1 MVTITSLAFVI
12 AALCAA
18 LMGFAIQRGATC
30 AVAAVAEIAHSGST
44 NRLVALGET
53 ALWVAGC
60 MFIARVL
67 GLLPA
72 LPGGYALTAW
82 TVVGGALLGFG
93 AFVNRACVFG
103 AIANLGSGQFAYALT
118 PVGFYIGVATLPS
131 MLASIMPQK
140 MGLIPDT
147 AALPNW
153 IAPLFA
159 AYALWRLGFIVVR
172 LVREK
177 KGWRDA
183 WGPHEATLVI
193 GMTFALMFVIVG
205 AWAYTDFL
213 AQVAHQMADGFV
225 WKGLLFAS
233 LLLGAGLGGW
243 SAGRFLWQKP
253 AVLTALR
260 CLIGGILMGL
270 GSTLIPGGNDGLIL
284 LGMPFLWPYAWVAIL
299 AMCVTIWVGFKVE
312 ERLKAR

>member
-1 MVTITSLAFVI
+1 MVAVTSLAFVI

-30 AVAAVAEIAHSGST
+30 AVAAVAEIAHSGSA
-44 NRLVALGET
+44 NRLIALGET

-60 MFIARVL
+60 TFLARAL
-67 GLLPA
+67 GLLPG
-72 LPGGYALTAW
+72 LPHGYALTVW
-82 TVVGGALLGFG
+82 TVVGGALLGLG

-103 AIANLGSGQFAYALT
+103 AIANLGSGQFAYVLT

-140 MGLIPDT
+140 MGLLPDT
-147 AALPNW
+147 EVLPNW
-153 IAPLFA
+153 IAPIFA
-159 AYALWRLGFIVVR
+159 VYALWRIGSIGVR

-193 GMTFALMFVIVG
+193 GITFAVMFVIVG

-213 AQVAHQMADGFV
+213 AQVAHRMPDGFI
-225 WKGLLFAS
+225 WKGLLFMA

-243 SAGRFLWQKP
+243 SAGRFSWQKP
-253 AVLTALR
+253 SVVTSLR
-260 CLIGGILMGL
+260 CLIGGIFMGL

-284 LGMPFLWPYAWVAIL
+284 LGMPFLWPYAWVSIL

-312 ERLKAR
+312 ARLARR